1 MPDKNTPLFSVII
14 CDHDRKQY
22 IKDAVRSVLTQNIS
36 RSMFEVLVVKNY
48 MDEDIDRYLLD
59 NDVKS
64 VFTKDTSLAQK
75 MARGIE
81 NSDGTYIC
89 FLDDDDLF
97 APGKLSRITK
107 FIEKHNRLSFYHDSA
122 IRINEAGKINSR
134 LSSKNFLPIV
144 VSDPIELKKNMH
156 RLLRHRIDW
165 YASMM
170 CISREVVLHKKDV
183 LSNSSASAD
192 RLLFL
197 IGISYGGDV
206 VFDFEPNT
214 YYRLHQSLTTTF
226 LPFEDFME
234 KRVNFYKNSLQSF
247 EAAYSLFK
255 NTNSEEILEMFLVH
269 EKIMVAFTGINE
281 RSNLANLFKRSI
293 RYSLKFKKL
302 DLLVWY
308 FLLSMKRIIGLPI
321 LKLYYII
328 MVNELIKASK

>member
-1 MPDKNTPLFSVII
+1 MLDKNTPLFSVII

-48 MDEDIDRYLLD
+48 MDEDIDRYLFN
-59 NDVKS
+59 NDVRS

-81 NSDGTYIC
+81 NSDGSYIC

-97 APGKLSRITK
+97 APEKLSRITK

-134 LSSKNFLPIV
+134 SSSKDFSPIV
-144 VSDPIELKKNMH
+144 VSDPIELKRNMH
-156 RLLRHRIDW
+156 RLLHHRIDW

-170 CISREVVLHKKDV
+170 CISREVVLHNKDV

-197 IGISYGGDV
+197 IGISYGGVV

-226 LPFEDFME
+226 LPFEDFMS
-234 KRVNFYKNSLQSF
+234 KRANFYKNSLQSF
-247 EAAYSLFK
+247 KAAYSSFK

-269 EKIMVAFTGINE
+269 EEIMVAFTGINE
-281 RSNLANLFKRSI
+281 RYSLVNLFKRSI
-293 RYSLKFKKL
+293 KYSIKFRKINI
-302 DLLVWY
+302 LVWY
-308 FLLSMKRIIGLPI
+308 FLLSMKRIIRLPF

-328 MVNELIKASK
+328 TVNDLMKASK